1 MILLSTYPMILFGL
15 FGLFCLVLFW
25 AIVIYNR
32 LVRLRQQVSEG
43 WSGIDVQLKKRSNL
57 IPNLVET
64 VKGYARHEKNTLTEV
79 IESRGQCI
87 KAKNGGAL
95 ERGEAEGKL
104 TNSLVNLFV
113 VTENYPDLKANE
125 SFLNLQHSLT
135 EIENDIEMARRY
147 YNGAV
152 RIMNIGIETFPSVF
166 IAKRFHFSRADY
178 FQIEDPKD
186 RLAPGVKL

>member
-1 MILLSTYPMILFGL
+1 MISLFTYPMILFGL
-15 FGLFCLVLFW
+15 FCLW

-32 LVRLRQQVSEG
+32 LVRFRQQVSEG

-64 VKGYARHEKNTLTEV
+64 VKGYTRHEKNTLTEV

-87 KAKNGGAL
+87 KVKNGGAL

-104 TNSLVNLFV
+104 TNSLVNLFAV
-113 VTENYPDLKANE
+113 AENYPDLKAND

-135 EIENDIEMARRY
+135 EIENDIEMTRRY

-152 RIMNIGIETFPSVF
+152 RIMNIGVETFPNVF
-166 IAKRFHFSRADY
+166 IAKQFSFYRADY